1 MESTLYLITARGGS
15 KGLPRKNI
23 KSLNGKSLIL
33 YTVEAARNVASDD
46 DILVST
52 DSAEIISIVEQSG
65 LKVPFIRPAELAT
78 DTTGHHEVIE
88 HAVDEMKKKGC
99 SYETVVLLQPTSP
112 FREAKHIKEALALF
126 DESCD
131 MVASVKQTKDNPF
144 FSQFIEDDKGF
155 LVPFVERR
163 VNRRQDCPSVFNY
176 NGAIYIFRSNRINN
190 ARLHE
195 LDRVRGYVMDEVS
208 SIDIDTKFD
217 WMVAEAAI
225 DSGLF
230 I

>member
-1 MESTLYLITARGGS
+1 
-15 KGLPRKNI
+15 
-23 KSLNGKSLIL
+23 
-33 YTVEAARNVASDD
+33 
-46 DILVST
+46 
-52 DSAEIISIVEQSG
+52 
-65 LKVPFIRPAELAT
+65 
-78 DTTGHHEVIE
+78 
-88 HAVDEMKKKGC
+88 
-99 SYETVVLLQPTSP
+99 
-112 FREAKHIKEALALF
+112 
-126 DESCD
+126 

-230 I
+230 ITTRKPGGLYQGRTRDKSNKPKNRTTRQTEEENDFVGLTEKGMDFLN